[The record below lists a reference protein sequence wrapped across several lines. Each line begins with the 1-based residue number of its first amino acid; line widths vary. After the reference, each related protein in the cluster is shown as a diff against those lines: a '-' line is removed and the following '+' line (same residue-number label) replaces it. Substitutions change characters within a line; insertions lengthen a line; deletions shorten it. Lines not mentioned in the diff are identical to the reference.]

1 MYTIT
6 CKIEDDKIR
15 KIFWN
20 RLDKCV
26 RFFQKSN
33 KIKNSNPIKIEPLP
47 EDSNTVVIKFGYEN
61 FIDSPLFHTFDLIP
75 VFNFY
80 QNEYATEEDYKR
92 SPSGNR
98 YEIIIKVEGDDS
110 RMVYPDNTS
119 IMELLHYIFLAKD
132 EYVYQEVILSND
144 DDVVTLLIGME
155 TNIYLD
161 IGMMPC
167 RISSKEREEN
177 K

>member
-33 KIKNSNPIKIEPLP
+33 KIKNSNPIKIEPLL

-119 IMELLHYIFLAKD
+119 IMELLHYIFLTKD

>member
-33 KIKNSNPIKIEPLP
+33 KIKNSNPIKIEPLL

-61 FIDSPLFHTFDLIP
+61 FIDSSLFHTFDLIP

-119 IMELLHYIFLAKD
+119 IMELLHYIFLTKD

>member
-1 MYTIT
+1 
-6 CKIEDDKIR
+6 
-15 KIFWN
+15 
-20 RLDKCV
+20 
-26 RFFQKSN
+26 
-33 KIKNSNPIKIEPLP
+33 
-47 EDSNTVVIKFGYEN
+47 
-61 FIDSPLFHTFDLIP
+61 
-75 VFNFY
+75 
-80 QNEYATEEDYKR
+80 
-92 SPSGNR
+92 
-98 YEIIIKVEGDDS
+98 
-110 RMVYPDNTS
+110 MVYPDNTS
-119 IMELLHYIFLAKD
+119 IMELLHYIFLTKD